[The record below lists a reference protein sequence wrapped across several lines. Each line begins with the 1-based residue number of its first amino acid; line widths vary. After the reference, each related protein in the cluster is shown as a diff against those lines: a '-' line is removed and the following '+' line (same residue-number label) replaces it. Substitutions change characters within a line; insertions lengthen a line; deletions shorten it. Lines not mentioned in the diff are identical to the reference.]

1 MPAQKRLNR
10 DELVTTAMS
19 VVDAEGLEAVT
30 VRRVAQRHDVT
41 PMALYRHFDDK
52 DGLLDALAERVLDD
66 VRLPAADDRPWHA
79 QMDDLLTEFLAA
91 MRPHPNAAPLLF
103 DRILA
108 CESGLAITERAL
120 SLLAEAGMSVDEGA
134 EHACKALNFLV
145 TLVLTEPGRSDD
157 TEPAVRDEMLRAK
170 RARLLTLDPARYP
183 HVVAAA
189 APLTDCPS
197 ADAYYRRGIEL
208 IVTGMRG
215 MDTAPTPA
223 AV

>member
-10 DELVTTAMS
+10 DELVATAMS

-30 VRRVAQRHDVT
+30 VRRVAQQHDVT

-52 DGLLDALAERVLDD
+52 DGLLDAVAERVLDD
-66 VRLPAADDRPWHA
+66 VRLPAADDRPWHE
-79 QMDDLLTEFLAA
+79 QMADLLTAFLDA
-91 MRPHPNAAPLLF
+91 MRPHPNATPLLF
-103 DRILA
+103 DRILSA
-108 CESGLAITERAL
+108 ESGLAITERTL
-120 SLLAEAGMSVDEGA
+120 TLLAEAGMSVDDGA

-145 TLVLTEPGRSDD
+145 TLVLTEPGRGDD
-157 TEPAVRDEMLRAK
+157 TDPAARDEALRAK

-189 APLTDCPS
+189 GPLTDCPS
-197 ADAYYRRGIEL
+197 AEAYYRRGVES
-208 IVTGMRG
+208 IVTAMRG
-215 MDTAPTPA
+215 PAAAAAPT